1 MRGGRLDIGIIG
13 MGHVGP
19 VIGSALRAVGHTIVG
34 VSASSEESR
43 ERADALLPGIPILSV
58 EEIVSRCQMVVLTVP
73 DDQLEGLV
81 KGLAELGA
89 WQSSQLVVH
98 TSGAHGIDILRPA
111 SGMGAIPLAIHP
123 AMTFTGTSVDV
134 PRLVGTP
141 FAVTAPAIALPI
153 AQALVV
159 EMGGEPF
166 EIAEEDRGVYHAAL
180 NHGANFL
187 ATVVAQSKQILS
199 TVGIDDPGTFLRP
212 LCEAAL
218 DRALRAGDRGVS
230 GPIPRGDVGT
240 IREHLSVLETKA
252 KEENLAGEGQWAHR
266 LQDARST
273 YAAMTLH
280 TVDLLEFEGRI
291 NSQVA
296 SEIRAAVREMGEK

>member
-19 VIGSALRAVGHTIVG
+19 VLGSALRAVGHKLVG
-34 VSASSEESR
+34 VSASSEESK
-43 ERADALLPGIPILSV
+43 ERADALLPGIPVLPV
-58 EEIVSRCQMVVLTVP
+58 EEIVHSCEMVLLTVP
-73 DDQLEGLV
+73 DDQLAGLV
-81 KGLAELGA
+81 SGLGELGA
-89 WQSSQLVVH
+89 WRASQLVVH
-98 TSGAHGIDILRPA
+98 TSGAHGIEVLDPV
-111 SGMGAIPLAIHP
+111 SQVGAIPLAIHP
-123 AMTFTGTSVDV
+123 AMTFTGTSVDI
-134 PRLVGTP
+134 PRRIGTP

-166 EIAEEDRGVYHAAL
+166 EVAEEDRGVYHAAL

-187 ATVVAQSKQILS
+187 ATVVAQSKQVLS
-199 TVGIDDPGTFLRP
+199 TAGIEDPGTFLRP

-240 IREHLSVLETKA
+240 IREHLSVLEIKA

-266 LQDARST
+266 LEDARST

-291 NSQVA
+291 SSQVA

>member
-89 WQSSQLVVH
+89 WQSSQLIVH

-199 TVGIDDPGTFLRP
+199 TVGIEDPGTFLRP

-230 GPIPRGDVGT
+230 GPIPRGNSSGND
-240 IREHLSVLETKA
+240 
-252 KEENLAGEGQWAHR
+252 
-266 LQDARST
+266 
-273 YAAMTLH
+273 LH
-280 TVDLLEFEGRI
+280 GDFC
-291 NSQVA
+291 
-296 SEIRAAVREMGEK
+296 

>member
-19 VIGSALRAVGHTIVG
+19 VLGSALRAVGHKLVG
-34 VSASSEESR
+34 VSASSEESK
-43 ERADALLPGIPILSV
+43 ERADALLPGIPVLPV
-58 EEIVSRCQMVVLTVP
+58 EEIVHSCEMVLLTVP
-73 DDQLEGLV
+73 DDQLAGLV
-81 KGLAELGA
+81 SGLGELGA
-89 WQSSQLVVH
+89 WRASQLVVH
-98 TSGAHGIDILRPA
+98 TSGAHGIEVLDPV
-111 SGMGAIPLAIHP
+111 SQVGAIPLAIHP
-123 AMTFTGTSVDV
+123 AMTFTGTSVDI
-134 PRLVGTP
+134 PRLIGTP

-166 EIAEEDRGVYHAAL
+166 EVAEEDRGVYHAAL

-199 TVGIDDPGTFLRP
+199 TVGIEDPGTFLRP

-240 IREHLSVLETKA
+240 IREHLSVLEIKA
-252 KEENLAGEGQWAHR
+252 EEENLAGEGQWAHR
-266 LQDARST
+266 LEDARST

-291 NSQVA
+291 SSQVA
-296 SEIRAAVREMGEK
+296 SEIRVAVREMDEK

>member
-19 VIGSALRAVGHTIVG
+19 VLGSALRAVGHKLVG
-34 VSASSEESR
+34 VSASSEESK
-43 ERADALLPGIPILSV
+43 ERADALLPGIPILPV
-58 EEIVSRCQMVVLTVP
+58 EEIVHSCEMVLLTVP
-73 DDQLEGLV
+73 DDQLAGLV
-81 KGLAELGA
+81 SGLGELGA
-89 WQSSQLVVH
+89 WKASQLVVH
-98 TSGAHGIDILRPA
+98 TSGAHGIEVLEPA
-111 SGMGAIPLAIHP
+111 TRAGAIPLAIHP
-123 AMTFTGTSVDV
+123 AMTFTGTSVDI
-134 PRLVGTP
+134 PRLIGTP

-166 EIAEEDRGVYHAAL
+166 EVSEEDRGVYHAAL

-187 ATVVAQSKQILS
+187 AAVVAQAKQVLT
-199 TVGIDDPGTFLRP
+199 TVGIEDPGTFLRP

-266 LQDARST
+266 LEDARST

-291 NSQVA
+291 SSQVA
-296 SEIRAAVREMGEK
+296 SEIRAAVRAMDEK